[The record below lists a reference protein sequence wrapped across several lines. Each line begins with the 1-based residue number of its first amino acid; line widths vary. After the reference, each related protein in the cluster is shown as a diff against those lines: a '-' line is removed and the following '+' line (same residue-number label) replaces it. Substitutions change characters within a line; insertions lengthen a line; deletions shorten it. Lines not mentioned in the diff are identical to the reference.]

1 MTAIEINFDGLVGPT
16 HNYAGLSA
24 GNLASQNNAGAIAN
38 PRRAALQ
45 GLAKARRM
53 IELGLPQGFLPPPLR
68 PSAGLLRAMGRRG
81 TDEEILTEVAQE
93 DPVLFRAACSS
104 SSMWRANAATVIAG
118 PETHDGRTRLLV
130 ANLATMLHRAL
141 EADDTFQLLKKVF
154 RDPDQFAVEPA
165 MPWGAHFADEGA
177 ANHMR
182 LASGHGAPGLN
193 VFVHGADTAGRFPVR
208 QTRRASQALCGH
220 CAPGRGILVE
230 QSQTA
235 VDAGAFHNDV
245 VAVSNLDL
253 LLCHAEAFTDMQGF
267 GDDVRRRAPGTRII
281 EVSDLS
287 LADSVSSYLFN
298 SQLVSLPGGGMGLI
312 LPAEAAENP
321 AAKRAVDQIV
331 SRASDIEHVEF
342 VDVRESMRNGGGPA
356 CLRLRV
362 PLSQAGLAAVHP
374 GYILDLDRIERLER
388 LVELHWPTSVTPD
401 DLQDPALWA
410 HAKGAE
416 AALKAFIDQAG
427 S

>member
-68 PSAGLLRAMGRRG
+68 PSADLLRAMGRRG

-141 EADDTFQLLKKVF
+141 EADDTFRLLKQVF

-165 MPWGAHFADEGA
+165 MPW
-177 ANHMR
+177 
-182 LASGHGAPGLN
+182 APTSPTK
-193 VFVHGADTAGRFPVR
+193 AR
-208 QTRRASQALCGH
+208 QTT
-220 CAPGRGILVE
+220 CA
-230 QSQTA
+230 
-235 VDAGAFHNDV
+235 
-245 VAVSNLDL
+245 
-253 LLCHAEAFTDMQGF
+253 
-267 GDDVRRRAPGTRII
+267 
-281 EVSDLS
+281 
-287 LADSVSSYLFN
+287 
-298 SQLVSLPGGGMGLI
+298 
-312 LPAEAAENP
+312 
-321 AAKRAVDQIV
+321 
-331 SRASDIEHVEF
+331 
-342 VDVRESMRNGGGPA
+342 
-356 CLRLRV
+356 
-362 PLSQAGLAAVHP
+362 
-374 GYILDLDRIERLER
+374 
-388 LVELHWPTSVTPD
+388 
-401 DLQDPALWA
+401 
-410 HAKGAE
+410 
-416 AALKAFIDQAG
+416 
-427 S
+427 